1 MHPLLTI
8 ALCAFIGCMFIASMI
23 GDFIAAGLFL
33 GLVVVTACTAHDAKV
48 SKVSAPA
55 GDNG

>member
-8 ALCAFIGCMFIASMI
+8 ALCAFIGCMFVSCMI
-23 GDFIAAGLFL
+23 GDLIAAGLFL
-33 GLVVVTACTAHDAKV
+33 ALIVVTACTAHDAKV

>member
-8 ALCAFIGCMFIASMI
+8 ALCCFIGCMFIACMI
-23 GDFIAAGLFL
+23 GDLIAAGLFL

-48 SKVSAPA
+48 SKVSARDGYNA
-55 GDNG
+55 

>member
-8 ALCAFIGCMFIASMI
+8 ALCCFIGCMFVASML

-33 GLVVVTACTAHDAKV
+33 GLAVVTACTAHDEKV
-48 SKVSAPA
+48 SKLSAPP